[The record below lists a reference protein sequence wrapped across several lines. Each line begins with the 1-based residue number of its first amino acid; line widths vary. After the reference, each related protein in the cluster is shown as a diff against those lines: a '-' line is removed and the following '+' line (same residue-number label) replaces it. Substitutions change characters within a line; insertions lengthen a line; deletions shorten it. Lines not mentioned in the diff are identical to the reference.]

1 MTLFDRAEKWLENEP
16 NDSPAYALVEE
27 FVFRVFEH
35 EEESLRL
42 DARREAWYVEANE
55 REARAANP
63 DVVGVVER
71 LTEEAVVRTLR
82 RCAAETDGVFGEAL
96 AGGDR

>member
-1 MTLFDRAEKWLENEP
+1 MTLLDRAEKWLENEP

-27 FVFRVFEH
+27 LVFRVFEH
-35 EEESLRL
+35 EEESLRRRLRL

-82 RCAAETDGVFGEAL
+82 RCAAET
-96 AGGDR
+96 R